1 MSNWYN
7 PDHLSEGTVRDNPG
21 HEENDDWDCEIELS
35 CHKTENSGRVS
46 TVFMRYLRD
55 KYGHKVADRTL
66 KRAQKREQRS
76 RAEYTPTISTSTQMP
91 SGVF

>member
-1 MSNWYN
+1 MSNWYD

-21 HEENDDWDCEIELS
+21 HTENDDWDCEIELS

-76 RAEYTPTISTSTQMP
+76 RAEHIPTMSTSIQMP

>member
-1 MSNWYN
+1 MSNWYD
-7 PDHLSEGTVRDNPG
+7 PDHLSEGTVRDNSG

-76 RAEYTPTISTSTQMP
+76 RAEHIPTMSTSTQMP

>member
-1 MSNWYN
+1 
-7 PDHLSEGTVRDNPG
+7 
-21 HEENDDWDCEIELS
+21 
-35 CHKTENSGRVS
+35 
-46 TVFMRYLRD
+46 LRD

-76 RAEYTPTISTSTQMP
+76 RAEYTPTISTSTQIP